1 MTDRYLARGG
11 IYRWIGDW
19 RGRSEGMSGQL
30 EGAVRLAASAA
41 GSSQAPED
49 QPARSQAAAQWL
61 VLAFYLLGAIALTG
75 RLWLDPASRA
85 QVGDLRDVDQ
95 FTWFM
100 RNSATAVAHWGLPAL
115 VTTAMNPPQGVNL
128 MWNTSFMLP
137 GVLLAP
143 VTLLAGP
150 QVSLTVAL
158 TLGFF
163 GSAASLFFVLRRW
176 GASVLASAIGGAV
189 YGFSPALVNSGI
201 GHYHLQFAVLPPLII
216 DALVRIVTGRS
227 RPARTGIWLGL
238 LTAAQLFIGEEMLI
252 LTAVAGA
259 VLLAVLAAS
268 RPGAVLRNGRAMV
281 IGLGTGAGVALLLS
295 ARALWVQFHGAT
307 LHTSEGTN
315 LIKYRGHFTHLYTL
329 PYTFVTP
336 SGGLL
341 LHTAGSAQ
349 AAAHYPQPQTEYL
362 AYLGWPLIAALIA
375 AAILFWGHL
384 TVRITVVTVAVL
396 EVFSLGGQPA
406 VLHGF
411 VYPAN
416 LLPWYWLGKLPVVGS
431 ALPDRLCILAMGA
444 AGAALAFSLDLARS
458 LEPRGGNWRNAG
470 KIATG
475 AAIIAVLPLI
485 PLPYHAAR
493 VSPLP
498 AGWRTAFASL
508 RLSPDA
514 RVLVV
519 PVPWGGIPLP
529 LRWQAE
535 TGEPASIIG
544 GDFISP
550 GGLAR
555 SARAGRQGQTATTK
569 YLDALWKGSTDAQ
582 APSRSQVN
590 ADLARWKPAAVIADT
605 SLNSRLGRYLA
616 HVFGH
621 PTYQAGHVLAWRLP
635 AADR

>member
-1 MTDRYLARGG
+1 
-11 IYRWIGDW
+11 
-19 RGRSEGMSGQL
+19 MSGQR

-49 QPARSQAAAQWL
+49 QPARSQSGAQWL

-128 MWNTSFMLP
+128 MWNTSFILP

-150 QVSLTVAL
+150 QVSLTAAL

-163 GSAASLFFVLRRW
+163 GSAASMFFVLRRW
-176 GASVLASAIGGAV
+176 GTSVWAAALGGSV

-201 GHYHLQFAVLPPLII
+201 GHYHMQFGVLPPLII
-216 DALVRIVTGRS
+216 DTLVRIVTGRG
-227 RPARTGIWLGL
+227 RPVRTGIWLGL
-238 LTAAQLFIGEEMLI
+238 LIAGQLFIGEEMLI
-252 LTAVAGA
+252 ETAVAAA

-268 RPGAVLRNGRAMV
+268 RPRAVLRNARTMA
-281 IGLGTGAGVALLLS
+281 IGLGAGAGVALLLS
-295 ARALWVQFHGAT
+295 ARALWVQFHGAAI
-307 LHTSEGTN
+307 HTGSGTN
-315 LIKYRGHFTHLYTL
+315 VIMYRGHFTHLYTL
-329 PYTFVTP
+329 PYAFVTP

-341 LHTAGSAQ
+341 LHTAGSAH
-349 AAAHYPQPQTEYL
+349 AAAHYPQPLPEYL
-362 AYLGWPLIAALIA
+362 AYLGWPLIIFLIA
-375 AAILFWGHL
+375 AAILFWRHL
-384 TVRITVVTVAVL
+384 TVRVTALTVAIL
-396 EVFSLGGQPA
+396 ELFSLGGQPV
-406 VLHGF
+406 VLHGLHF
-411 VYPAN
+411 PGT
-416 LLPWYWLGKLPVVGS
+416 LLPWYYLERLPVIGS

-444 AGAALAFSLDLARS
+444 AGATLAFSMDLGKT
-458 LEPRGGNWRNAG
+458 LEGRGGNWRNAG
-470 KIATG
+470 KIAAG
-475 AAIIAVLPLI
+475 AAVVAALPLI
-485 PLPYHAAR
+485 PLPYHAMR
-493 VSPLP
+493 VSQVP

-508 RLSPDA
+508 RLPPDS

-519 PVPWGGIPLP
+519 PVPWGGIPQP

-535 TGEPASIIG
+535 TAEPASIIG
-544 GDFISP
+544 GDFIAP
-550 GGLAR
+550 HGLRR
-555 SARAGRQGQTATTK
+555 SSRAGREGQTATTK
-569 YLDALWKGSTDAQ
+569 YLDALWEGSTDAQ